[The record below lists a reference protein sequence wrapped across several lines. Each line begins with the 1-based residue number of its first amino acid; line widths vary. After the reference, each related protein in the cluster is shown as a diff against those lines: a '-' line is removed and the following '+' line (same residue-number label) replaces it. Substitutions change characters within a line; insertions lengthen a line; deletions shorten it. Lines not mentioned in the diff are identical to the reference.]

1 MIVVNRI
8 KYIVVQ
14 LKGMVFMSTGFKKV
28 EDIREYAMS
37 LKSNVYF
44 AHKIG
49 AVQADKVSDPDG
61 ADITV
66 YSAGTGERVVHAER
80 GDWIVTALDN
90 NFEPLEDEAGHT
102 HQRIM
107 KDDIF
112 SNSYIREGGHFIPN
126 PERLRFKRLI
136 EDIVYRT
143 PEGVMV
149 SIPEGGF
156 LDITKPDEIYGIER
170 EEFFATHKC
179 VAVGM
184 LVNQSDYIADKFDSR
199 DNF

>member
-1 MIVVNRI
+1 
-8 KYIVVQ
+8 
-14 LKGMVFMSTGFKKV
+14 MVFAMSTGFKKV
-28 EDIREYAMS
+28 EDIKEYALS

-49 AVQADKVSDPDG
+49 SVMADKVSDPDG

-66 YSAGTGERVVHAER
+66 YSGGDTVGRLVHANS
-80 GDWIVTALDN
+80 GDWVVTVLGKDLN
-90 NFEPLEDEAGHT
+90 PVEDGEGHT
-102 HQRIM
+102 HQYVIR
-107 KDDIF
+107 DDKF
-112 SNSYIREGGHFIPN
+112 SNSYIREGDHWIPN

-143 PEGVMV
+143 SDGVMV
-149 SIPEGGF
+149 SIQEGGF
-156 LDITKPDEIYGIER
+156 LDITKPDEIYGVER
-170 EEFFATHKC
+170 GEFFATHKC